1 MDTNTTSTNEKPQNE
16 TVFVSPGDI
25 APASYSP
32 EERHFIELLSQG
44 VPVVDACN
52 RALITRATVYRRRS
66 ADPAFASLWNDALQM
81 AGDLLEEEADRRG
94 RHGWEENVWHKG
106 RVVGTR
112 RHFSDR
118 MLMFRLK
125 ALKPERYGKPG

>member
-1 MDTNTTSTNEKPQNE
+1 MDTNTPTTTKNPQNE
-16 TVFVSPGDI
+16 TVFVSPREI
-25 APASYSP
+25 APATYSP
-32 EERHFIELLSQG
+32 EERHFFELLSQG
-44 VPVVDACN
+44 VPVIDACN
-52 RALITRATVYRRRS
+52 RALITRATVYRRRN
-66 ADPAFASLWNDALQM
+66 ADPAFARLWDEALQI

-106 RVVGTR
+106 CVVGTR
-112 RHFSDR
+112 RCFSDR